1 MARPALLIGLGGT
14 GQWVLT
20 YVKKEL
26 LDYTKGEGVPP
37 EVRLI
42 AFDTTR
48 QIDEKKSKPDKED
61 PIVVNGVHLDKDE
74 FYHLGGNIEE
84 IVRDIAEQGLHSH
97 ISSWLQAKTYLSRLG
112 AGQYMLEEGAG
123 QMRPFGRMA
132 VFKDL
137 ESNPENSK
145 IFGTLRNAIQD
156 VRREVSENR
165 SLEISIIASLAGG
178 TGAGM
183 AIDVAHI
190 VRTIAEDTIGS
201 KNFVIRGFFV
211 LPRAFHL
218 IPGGDNP
225 DMRARAFAAIRE
237 LSRFITVFGDQEYPM
252 IYNLTDQ
259 FIENLQKPVKK
270 RLFDLCYLVDAHR
283 ARNSL
288 EDVNPRFGVFPSI
301 ADALLAF
308 LDEKSGQAHTE
319 HVNNMMPHLT
329 RGDDVAY
336 FSAIGT
342 YAFDLPIREIAEE
355 NACKMAIDFLERLVK
370 PERDDEGRV
379 TKLSSLENQEMIG
392 KRGSDL
398 VGHFMKEPGSIEG
411 MGGTLFLSQAAE
423 LIDQGGVRNNQLL
436 EQVAGRSNTEWLT
449 FMEPEDATEEIRDLR
464 TEVRTIL
471 EHSLSQDV
479 KTSKEVKEKPEFGHE
494 RIEREVEQYLVKYL
508 GRKQPDGTTTGGKF
522 REGLDRYAS
531 LQIERFHKAL
541 GTYCVRLLNGM
552 SDTKPELS
560 KSGKLGF
567 VLEFLGVLSRQ
578 VEAFC
583 QFMEKVREIRMRE
596 KRLPIKREEVK
607 QARNQMY
614 EDRKKK
620 SLFKD
625 HADSAQNQFIQM
637 MEDQIELEK
646 DELVF
651 DYVYRIALKYRDRS
665 LALKDTM
672 DDWANVLAIG
682 TAEQSSLYEALNTNL
697 QQVKAKRQRA
707 ENFSR
712 IRSEETDDEFEKRLY
727 QHFAEKELESMFKSV
742 IWTLSGE
749 GKAVELQI
757 LGEELMHK
765 KIRDRDRP
773 GERNVGII
781 LKKTRSIFQRQIQE
795 EVISRRLMDKY
806 SEENLGKQLY
816 ENGSPMV
823 NLSPTPRFGQP
834 AYFLTVKYG
843 EIDGD
848 ETYFKEVVKEVSDRA
863 GSKGEKA
870 NLVQSEGAHKCTLVY
885 TIDVIN
891 ADCLSAYNDLMT
903 SYRQFVD
910 DRRLLHNFPAEV
922 NAVYYE
928 QQVRDKLRKSY
939 RMFNPR
945 IVFMLEYKE
954 WVRQFT
960 RCKVYDLVKLDRD
973 DEGNQLWC
981 LHLPKCEYKGK
992 KYNAEKIELTLH
1004 VAKKADFLQAMDTF
1018 IFRKKDFRRDFDIP
1032 IIYEHIVK
1040 ALILAEEKVGDGA
1053 ANIKKLEAII
1063 ESGFIRDFSAS
1074 DQAFE
1079 RDLGDLMHVILKDE
1093 IDRLSGSE

>member
-26 LDYTKGEGVPP
+26 LDYTRGEGVPP

-48 QIDEKKSKPDKED
+48 QIDEKKGKSKEED
-61 PIVVNGVHLDKDE
+61 PIVVNGVHLNIDE
-74 FYHLGGNIEE
+74 FYHLGGNIEK
-84 IVRDIAEQGLHSH
+84 IVREIAEQGRHPH
-97 ISSWLQAKTYLSRLG
+97 ISSWLQAKTYLARLG

-145 IFGTLRNAIQD
+145 IFGTLRNAIHD

-183 AIDVAHI
+183 AVDVAHI

-201 KNFVIRGFFV
+201 RNFVIRGFFV

-218 IPGGDNP
+218 IPGGDSP

-237 LSRFITVFGDQEYPM
+237 LSRFITVFGDREYPM
-252 IYNLTDQ
+252 IYNQHAQ
-259 FIENLQKPVKK
+259 FREQLQKPVKK

-283 ARNSL
+283 DRNSL
-288 EDVNPRFGVFPSI
+288 EDVDPRYGVFPSI

-355 NACKMAIDFLERLVK
+355 NACNLAIDFLERLVK
-370 PERDDEGRV
+370 PQTGEDGQV
-379 TKLSSLENQEMIG
+379 TKLSSSENQEMIG

-398 VGHFMKEPGSIEG
+398 VGHFMTEPGSIEG
-411 MGGTLFLSQAAE
+411 MGGTLFLSQAAGLLE
-423 LIDQGGVRNNQLL
+423 QGGVRNNQLL

-471 EHSLSQDV
+471 EHFLSQDV
-479 KTSKEVKEKPEFGHE
+479 KTSKELKEKPEFGHE
-494 RIEREVEQYLVKYL
+494 RIEREMEQYLVKYL
-508 GRKQPDGTTTGGKF
+508 GRKQPDGSTSGGKF
-522 REGLDRYAS
+522 REGLDKYAS
-531 LQIERFHKAL
+531 LQVDRFRKAL
-541 GTYCVRLLNGM
+541 GKYCVRLLNGM
-552 SDTKPELS
+552 SDTDPELS

-567 VLEFLGVLSRQ
+567 VQEFLNVLSRQ
-578 VEAFC
+578 IEEFC
-583 QFMEKVREIRMRE
+583 KFMEKVREIRLRE

-607 QARNQMY
+607 QARNQML

-620 SLFKD
+620 GLFKD
-625 HADSAQNQFIQM
+625 HADTAQKQFIQL
-637 MEDQIELEK
+637 MEEQVELEK

-651 DYVYRIALKYRDRS
+651 DYVSRIALQYRDHS
-665 LALKDTM
+665 IALKETM
-672 DDWANVLAIG
+672 DKWANVLAMG
-682 TAEQSSLYEALNTNL
+682 SAEQASLYETLHKNL
-697 QQVKAKRQRA
+697 QLVKAKRQKA

-712 IRSEETDDEFEKRLY
+712 IRREETDDEFEKKLY
-727 QHFAEKELESMFKSV
+727 QRFADKELKGIFKSV
-742 IWTLSGE
+742 SWKVGGD
-749 GKAVELQI
+749 GKAIGLEV
-757 LGEELMHK
+757 LGEELMHE
-765 KIRDRDRP
+765 KIRERDRLT
-773 GERNVGII
+773 EYNVGII
-781 LKKTRSIFQRQIQE
+781 LKKARSIFQRQIQE
-795 EVISRRLMDKY
+795 EVISYRLMNKY
-806 SEENLGKQLY
+806 SQENMAEELY

-823 NLSPTPRFGQP
+823 NFSSDPTFGQP
-834 AYFLTVKYG
+834 ANFLTVKHG
-843 EIDGD
+843 ILEGD
-848 ETYFKEVVKEVSDRA
+848 EPYFKEVVEKISDRSGA
-863 GSKGEKA
+863 KGQLAK
-870 NLVQSEGAHKCTLVY
+870 LVQSEGAHKCTLIY

-891 ADCLSAYNDLMT
+891 ADCLTAYNDLLT

-928 QQVRDKLRKSY
+928 QQVRDKLRKAY

-945 IVFMLEYKE
+945 IVFMLEYKD

-960 RCKVYDLVKLDRD
+960 RCKVYDLVNLDK
-973 DEGNQLWC
+973 DEQGNQFWC
-981 LHLPKCEYKGK
+981 LHLPKCEYEGK
-992 KYNAEKIELTLH
+992 RYNAEVIELTPH
-1004 VAKKADFLQAMDTF
+1004 EAKKADFLQAMDTF

-1032 IIYEHIVK
+1032 IHYQHVVK
-1040 ALILAEEKVGDGA
+1040 ALIMAEEKVGNA
-1053 ANIKKLEAII
+1053 RANIEKLEYVI
-1063 ESGFIRDFSAS
+1063 ESGFIHDFNAS
-1074 DQAFE
+1074 DVEFE

-1093 IDRLSGSE
+1093 IDRLTINE